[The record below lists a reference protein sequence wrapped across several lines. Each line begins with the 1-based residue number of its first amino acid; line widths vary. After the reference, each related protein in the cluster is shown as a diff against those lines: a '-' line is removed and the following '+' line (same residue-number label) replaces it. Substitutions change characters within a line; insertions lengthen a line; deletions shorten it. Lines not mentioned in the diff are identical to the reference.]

1 MDAGFA
7 VAVSDVAEDDAS
19 AMKKNM
25 QFKINIIILEL
36 TLCGCYIR
44 FCWRV
49 ALFQFSASFG
59 FRRKS

>member
-25 QFKINIIILEL
+25 QFKINIIIL
-36 TLCGCYIR
+36 
-44 FCWRV
+44 
-49 ALFQFSASFG
+49 
-59 FRRKS
+59 